1 VRKQYHLRKA
11 EAGHDAWDVDRL
23 IELSRDLP
31 VIDVDVSALAD
42 VDTPYWADSWAD
54 GRTPTVRWVVEHF
67 RLIDEVDTEYP
78 IILAPDSGVMD
89 GMHRV
94 ARAIFEGRATI
105 RAVQFEEMPEPDYR
119 NCRPSEL
126 PYDE

>member
-1 VRKQYHLRKA
+1 M
-11 EAGHDAWDVDRL
+11 
-23 IELSRDLP
+23 
-31 VIDVDVSALAD
+31 
-42 VDTPYWADSWAD
+42 
-54 GRTPTVRWVVEHF
+54 
-67 RLIDEVDTEYP
+67 DEVDTEYP
-78 IILAPDSGVMD
+78 IILAPDGGVMD